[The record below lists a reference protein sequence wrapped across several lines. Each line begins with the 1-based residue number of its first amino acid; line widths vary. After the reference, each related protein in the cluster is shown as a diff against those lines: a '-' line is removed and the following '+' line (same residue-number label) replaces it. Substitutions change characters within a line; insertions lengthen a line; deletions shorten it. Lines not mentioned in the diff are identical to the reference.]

1 MEEVTKTLRGDFQ
14 FVTKWFYENYIV
26 LNSGKIHFVCL
37 GNDTEKETYFFI
49 NTEMKNRSEE
59 EILRRLIDS
68 KRKFKSHAKNLFKKA
83 PQKIWALSFLTNNL
97 NDSEK
102 N

>member
-1 MEEVTKTLRGDFQ
+1 MEEVKQTLRGDFQ

-37 GNDTEKETYFFI
+37 GNDTEKETYSFI
-49 NTEMKNRSEE
+49 NTEMKNRTEE

-68 KRKFKSHAKNLFKKA
+68 KRKFESHA
-83 PQKIWALSFLTNNL
+83 
-97 NDSEK
+97 
-102 N
+102 